1 MLSRTRGY
9 LPHLELPEGTY
20 FVTFRLADSLPASVL
35 IRLKEE
41 CFLSKAFLIP
51 QNILPS
57 KDEYHNKIE
66 ELLDNGAGECW
77 LKDPNIAKVV
87 VDALRRYDAQHY
99 YLHAWTVM
107 PNHVHV
113 LFTIESTST
122 LSLVVQGWKGATA
135 FQANRMLARSG
146 RFWQPEYFDVLVK
159 TSRQFEFCLRYIL
172 NNPVKAG
179 LCTEFFHWP
188 WSGCSANLHYYVDR
202 YFGAD

>member
-1 MLSRTRGY
+1 MISRSRGY
-9 LPHLELPEGTY
+9 LPHLELSEGTY

-41 CFLSKAFLIP
+41 CFLSKAIQIP
-51 QNILPS
+51 QNILLS

-66 ELLDNGAGECW
+66 ALLDKGSGECW
-77 LKDPNIAKVV
+77 LKDSNIAKVV
-87 VDALRRYDAQHY
+87 VDALRRYDTLHY

-113 LFTIESTST
+113 LFTVESNST
-122 LSLVVQGWKGATA
+122 LSSVVQGWKGATA
-135 FQANRMLARSG
+135 FHANRMLARTG

-179 LCTEFFHWP
+179 LCTECFPLAMVRLFCK
-188 WSGCSANLHYYVDR
+188 SSLLSS
-202 YFGAD
+202 